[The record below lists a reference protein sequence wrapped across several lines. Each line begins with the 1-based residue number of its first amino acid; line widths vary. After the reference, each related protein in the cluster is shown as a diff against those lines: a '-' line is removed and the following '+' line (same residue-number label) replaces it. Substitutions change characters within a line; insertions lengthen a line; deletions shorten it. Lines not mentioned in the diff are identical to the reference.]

1 MLYAPQSSTDVVAAL
16 FVNLPRFQN
25 ADRNEAS
32 ALLVLISS
40 ASERWTDGTAAFR
53 TFNFVSILGSSL
65 P

>member
-32 ALLVLISS
+32 ALLVLIS